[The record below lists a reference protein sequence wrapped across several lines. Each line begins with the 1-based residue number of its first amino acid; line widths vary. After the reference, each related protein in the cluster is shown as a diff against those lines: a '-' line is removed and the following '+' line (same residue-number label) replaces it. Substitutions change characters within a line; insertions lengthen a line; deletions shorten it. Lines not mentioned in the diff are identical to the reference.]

1 MLRPRRV
8 IAIARR
14 DLVLEL
20 SGRRG
25 LALPI
30 VTTLLLGPLAGLR
43 LGRDPGDAQAPPPA
57 VRVSGDVPA
66 SLADAPG
73 VTVVPAGGVELI
85 DDGDALRVRGS
96 DVPPALRRA
105 LDGPSPAVTV
115 TVRSTPL
122 VLPGRTLTL
131 ALVAS
136 SILTSAVSA
145 SIAGERG
152 RKTLETLLAS
162 SATRHEIVIGKWAAW
177 TGYGVLAASL
187 ASAGAIAAG
196 RVDPGWWMLP
206 LPLVPA
212 CTVALGLYLVRRAA
226 DLVGGATVSMR
237 VLPAAL
243 GISGIAAWILG
254 RTDPLLGAALPLGGA
269 LVAAGGTWAGPAP
282 ALIAAATTGLTTAW
296 LLDRTARDLEQE
308 GAPRERFGVW
318 AFVQG
323 SLFGAFA
330 WNAPVLGPLLWA
342 AAGNPVLTA
351 ELPAAAGPLAG
362 ALALIA
368 WVATAWARR
377 ATDPPPSAA
386 TWAGGLA
393 AFAVVAVGAWLALGA
408 SDVWSPAGAWA
419 VDARARGAFGLNP
432 DPLPLAMVV
441 ILGQELYLRGWLHSR
456 AGALAATVATPLV
469 LTPADPLGGLILGV
483 SAALGVRLSGG
494 ALAPVVLARLL
505 VAWAC

>member
-1 MLRPRRV
+1 L
-8 IAIARR
+8 
-14 DLVLEL
+14 
-20 SGRRG
+20 
-25 LALPI
+25 
-30 VTTLLLGPLAGLR
+30 
-43 LGRDPGDAQAPPPA
+43 
-57 VRVSGDVPA
+57 
-66 SLADAPG
+66 
-73 VTVVPAGGVELI
+73 
-85 DDGDALRVRGS
+85 
-96 DVPPALRRA
+96 
-105 LDGPSPAVTV
+105 
-115 TVRSTPL
+115 
-122 VLPGRTLTL
+122 
-131 ALVAS
+131 
-136 SILTSAVSA
+136 
-145 SIAGERG
+145 
-152 RKTLETLLAS
+152 
-162 SATRHEIVIGKWAAW
+162 
-177 TGYGVLAASL
+177 
-187 ASAGAIAAG
+187 
-196 RVDPGWWMLP
+196 

>member
-1 MLRPRRV
+1 VLRPRRV